1 MNKPSHIVNLLKLVR
16 KDMDVNQHE
25 RPSDTTLEHKFKQG
39 NSDPVAFLHISWA
52 VVVVIVFITT
62 YAISA
67 YHAHCY
73 AYSIQHYVNKF
84 VSDLLLVGGFRPHSP
99 VYSTNKSDHHN
110 ITDIL
115 LNVALN
121 P

>member
-1 MNKPSHIVNLLKLVR
+1 MQSVP
-16 KDMDVNQHE
+16 
-25 RPSDTTLEHKFKQG
+25 
-39 NSDPVAFLHISWA
+39 
-52 VVVVIVFITT
+52 ITT
-62 YAISA
+62 EVVSSNP
-67 YHAHCY
+67 AHGY
-73 AYSIQHYVNKF
+73 VYSIQHYVNKF
-84 VSDLLLVGGFRPHSP
+84 VSDLLLVGGFRPDTP